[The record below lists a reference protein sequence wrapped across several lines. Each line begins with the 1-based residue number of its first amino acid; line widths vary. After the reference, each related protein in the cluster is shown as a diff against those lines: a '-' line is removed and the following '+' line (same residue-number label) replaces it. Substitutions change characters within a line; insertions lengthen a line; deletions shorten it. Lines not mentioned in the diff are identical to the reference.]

1 MLPVADQWYRRLLAS
16 ALVLGAAGGLFALGY
31 SGVTTAGIDFF
42 FGEPTS
48 ELLAGR
54 WWWIPLVATGA
65 LIVVVIRQRTGLSGE
80 VPGGI
85 ALVRVGWVD
94 PSTAVQV
101 IAVSVVSLVFGASL
115 GPSLGIIV
123 FGGGLGAWL
132 VSRRP
137 QADEAERQ
145 ENSLAGMAGGL
156 GAVFSGP
163 LFASVMDTELSPR
176 PKRDYVSAFV
186 PRFLAAAVGYIIFF
200 GVTSQVMLGS
210 YSIPEYTFE
219 WVHVLYAPILGLL
232 AAATLVAF
240 AVIDKVIGTIAQSI
254 ANPYLTALLF
264 GALIGLIAFAVP
276 LAASGGSSQLVY
288 VTENQGALGVGLLI
302 VVLIAKMTAVS
313 LSNKAGFLGGQVF
326 PMLFIGGT
334 VGVLISAVVPAIP
347 ASLAVAVMIA
357 AVPGAIIG
365 APVTF
370 IILGV
375 GTVGLGISSVV
386 PMGIAIITAQLA
398 VSVLRLRRAH
408 DSM

>member
-1 MLPVADQWYRRLLAS
+1 MLPIADQWYRRLLAVAV
-16 ALVLGAAGGLFALGY
+16 ALGVAGGLFALVY
-31 SGVTTAGIDFF
+31 SGLTTTGIAFF

-48 ELLAGR
+48 ELFSGQ
-54 WWWIPLVATGA
+54 WWWIPLVAVGA
-65 LIVVVIRQRTGLSGE
+65 LVVVAIRQRTGLSGE

-137 QADEAERQ
+137 EADEAERQ

-176 PKRDYVSAFV
+176 PKRDYVSSFV
-186 PRFLAAAVGYIIFF
+186 PRFLAAAVGYLIFF

-210 YSIPEYTFE
+210 YSIPLYTFE
-219 WVHVLYAPILGLL
+219 WVHILYAPLLGLL
-232 AAATLVAF
+232 AAATLVVF
-240 AVIDKVIGTIAQSI
+240 AVIDKGVGLVDRSI
-254 ANPYLTALLF
+254 ANPYLTAVGF

-288 VTENQGALGVGLLI
+288 VTENLGALGVGLLI
-302 VVLIAKMTAVS
+302 VVLLAKMVAVS

-334 VGVLISAVVPAIP
+334 VGALVSALLPQIP
-347 ASLAVAVMIA
+347 ASLAVGVMIA

-375 GTVGLGISSVV
+375 GTVGLGIASVA
-386 PMGIAIITAQLA
+386 PMGLAIITAQLA
-398 VSVLRLRRAH
+398 VSALRLRRTH
-408 DSM
+408 DSI

>member
-1 MLPVADQWYRRLLAS
+1 MLPIADQWYRRLLAA
-16 ALVLGAAGGLFALGY
+16 ALVLGVAGGLFALAY
-31 SGVTTAGIDFF
+31 SGLTTAGIDLF

-48 ELLAGR
+48 ELFAGR
-54 WWWIPLVATGA
+54 WWWIPLVAVGA
-65 LIVVVIRQRTGLSGE
+65 LIVVAIRQRTGLGGD

-85 ALVRVGWVD
+85 ALVRVGWVQ
-94 PSTAVQV
+94 PSTAVPV
-101 IAVSVVSLVFGASL
+101 IAVSVVSLIFGASL

-137 QADEAERQ
+137 EADEAERQ
-145 ENSLAGMAGGL
+145 ENALAGMAGGL

-176 PKRDYVSAFV
+176 PKRDYVSSFV
-186 PRFLAAAVGYIIFF
+186 PRFLSSVVGYIVFF

-210 YSIPEYTFE
+210 YAIPDYAFE
-219 WVHVLYAPILGLL
+219 WVHILYAPLLGLL
-232 AAATLVAF
+232 AAATLVVF
-240 AVIDKVIGTIAQSI
+240 ALIDKVVGRAARSI
-254 ANPYLTALLF
+254 ASPYLTALAF

-276 LAASGGSSQLVY
+276 LAASGGSAQLVY
-288 VTENQGALGVGLLI
+288 LSENLESFEVGLLI
-302 VVLIAKMTAVS
+302 LALLAKMAAVS

-334 VGVLISAVVPAIP
+334 VGALISAVVPAIP
-347 ASLAVAVMIA
+347 ASLAVGVMIA

-375 GTVGLGISSVV
+375 GTVGLGISSVA

-398 VSVLRLRRAH
+398 VSALRLRREH

>member
-1 MLPVADQWYRRLLAS
+1 MLPLADQWYRRLLAL
-16 ALVLGAAGGLFALGY
+16 ALALGVAGGLFALAY
-31 SGVTTAGIDFF
+31 SGLTTTGIGFF

-48 ELLAGR
+48 ELFSGQ
-54 WWWIPLVATGA
+54 WWWIPLVAIGA
-65 LIVVVIRQRTGLSGE
+65 LIVVAMRQRTGLSGK

-85 ALVRVGWVD
+85 ALVRVGWVE
-94 PSTAVQV
+94 PSTAVPV
-101 IAVSVVSLVFGASL
+101 IAVSVVSLIFGASL

-137 QADEAERQ
+137 EADEAERQ

-176 PKRDYVSAFV
+176 PKRDYVSSFV
-186 PRFLAAAVGYIIFF
+186 PRFIAAVVGYLIFF

-210 YSIPEYTFE
+210 YAIPDYTFE
-219 WVHVLYAPILGLL
+219 WVHILYAPLLGLL
-232 AAATLVAF
+232 AAATLVVF
-240 AVIDKVIGTIAQSI
+240 VVIDKVIGLAAQYSP
-254 ANPYLTALLF
+254 NPYLTALAF
-264 GALIGLIAFAVP
+264 GALIGFIAFAVP
-276 LAASGGSSQLVY
+276 LAAAGGSSQLVH
-288 VTENQGALGVGLLI
+288 VTENLGALGVGLLI
-302 VVLIAKMTAVS
+302 VVVLAKMAAVS

-334 VGVLISAVVPAIP
+334 VGALISAVVPEIP
-347 ASLAVAVMIA
+347 VSLAVAVMIA

-375 GTVGLGISSVV
+375 GTVGLGIASVA

-398 VSVLRLRRAH
+398 VSALRLRRAH

>member
-101 IAVSVVSLVFGASL
+101 IAVSVVSLIFGASL

-186 PRFLAAAVGYIIFF
+186 PRFLAAAVGYTIFF

-219 WVHVLYAPILGLL
+219 WVHVLYAPVLGLL

-240 AVIDKVIGTIAQSI
+240 AVIDKVIGLAAQSI

-264 GALIGLIAFAVP
+264 GALIGFIAFAVP

-288 VTENQGALGVGLLI
+288 VTENLGLLGVGLLI
-302 VVLIAKMTAVS
+302 VVLLAKMTAVS

-334 VGVLISAVVPAIP
+334 VGVLISAVVPAVP

>member
-1 MLPVADQWYRRLLAS
+1 MLPIAEQWYRRLLAM
-16 ALVLGAAGGLFALGY
+16 ALVLGVAGGLFALFY
-31 SGVTTAGIDFF
+31 SGLTTTGISFF

-48 ELLAGR
+48 DPFSGQ

-65 LIVVVIRQRTGLSGE
+65 LIVAALRQRTGLSGK

-94 PSTAVQV
+94 PSTALPV
-101 IAVSVVSLVFGASL
+101 IAVSIVSLIFGASL

-137 QADEAERQ
+137 EADEAERQ

-176 PKRDYVSAFV
+176 PKRDYVSSFV
-186 PRFLAAAVGYIIFF
+186 PRFLSSVVGYVIFF

-210 YSIPEYTFE
+210 YAIPDYTFE
-219 WVHVLYAPILGLL
+219 WAHILYAPVLGLL
-232 AAATLVAF
+232 AALTLVVF
-240 AVIDKVIGTIAQSI
+240 AAIDKVVGLVDGSI
-254 ANPYLTALLF
+254 ANAYLKALGF
-264 GALIGLIAFAVP
+264 GALIGFISFAVP
-276 LAASGGSSQLVY
+276 LAASGGSSQLVHL
-288 VTENQGALGVGLLI
+288 TENLGPLSVGLLI
-302 VVLIAKMTAVS
+302 VVLLAKMTAVS
-313 LSNKAGFLGGQVF
+313 LSNRAGFLGGQVF

-334 VGVLISAVVPAIP
+334 VGAIISAVVPEVP
-347 ASLAVAVMIA
+347 ASLSIAVMIA

-375 GTVGLGISSVV
+375 GTVGLGIESVA
-386 PMGIAIITAQLA
+386 PMGIAIISAQLA
-398 VSVLRLRRAH
+398 VSALRLRRAH

>member
-1 MLPVADQWYRRLLAS
+1 VLPVADQWYRRLLAS

-65 LIVVVIRQRTGLSGE
+65 LIVVVIRQRTGLSGD

>member
-1 MLPVADQWYRRLLAS
+1 VLPIADQWYRRLLAM
-16 ALVLGAAGGLFALGY
+16 ALAFGVAGGLFALGY
-31 SGVTTAGIDFF
+31 SGLTTAGIDLFF
-42 FGEPTS
+42 SEPTS
-48 ELLAGR
+48 ELFAGQ

-65 LIVVVIRQRTGLSGE
+65 LIVVAIRQRTGLSGE

-101 IAVSVVSLVFGASL
+101 IVVSVVSLIFGASL

-176 PKRDYVSAFV
+176 PKRDYVSSFV
-186 PRFLAAAVGYIIFF
+186 PRFIAAVVGYIIFF
-200 GVTSQVMLGS
+200 GVTSQVMLGA
-210 YSIPEYTFE
+210 YSIPAYTFE
-219 WVHVLYAPILGLL
+219 WVHILYAPILGLI

-240 AVIDKVIGTIAQSI
+240 TVIDKAIGLAAGSI
-254 ANPYLTALLF
+254 GSPYLTALGF
-264 GALIGLIAFAVP
+264 GALIGFIAFAVP

-288 VTENQGALGVGLLI
+288 VTENHGALGVGLLI

-334 VGVLISAVVPAIP
+334 VGVLITAVVPAIP

-375 GTVGLGISSVV
+375 GTVGLGISSVA
-386 PMGIAIITAQLA
+386 PMGIAIITAQLT
-398 VSVLRLRRAH
+398 VSALRLRRAH
-408 DSM
+408 DNM

>member
-1 MLPVADQWYRRLLAS
+1 MLPISDQWYRRLLAL
-16 ALVLGAAGGLFALGY
+16 ALVFGLAGGLFALAY
-31 SGVTTAGIDFF
+31 SGLTTAGIDFF
-42 FGEPTS
+42 FGQPTS
-48 ELLAGR
+48 ELFAGQ
-54 WWWIPLVATGA
+54 WWWIPLVAVGA
-65 LIVVVIRQRTGLSGE
+65 LIVTVMRQRTGLSGE

-85 ALVRVGWVD
+85 AMVRVGWVD

-101 IAVSVVSLVFGASL
+101 IAVSVVSLIFGASL

-137 QADEAERQ
+137 EADEAERQ

-163 LFASVMDTELSPR
+163 LFAAVMDTELSPR

-186 PRFLAAAVGYIIFF
+186 PRFLAAVVGSIIFF
-200 GVTSQVMLGS
+200 GVTSEVMLGS
-210 YSIPEYTFE
+210 YSIPAYTFE
-219 WVHVLYAPILGLL
+219 WVHILYAPLLGLL
-232 AAATLVAF
+232 AAATLVVSAI
-240 AVIDKVIGTIAQSI
+240 IDKVIGLAGERI
-254 ANPYLTALLF
+254 ANPYLKALGF
-264 GALIGLIAFAVP
+264 GALIGFIAFAVP

-288 VTENQGALGVGLLI
+288 VTDNLGVLGVGLLV
-302 VVLIAKMTAVS
+302 VVLLAKMAAVS

-334 VGVLISAVVPAIP
+334 VGALISAVVPAIP
-347 ASLAVAVMIA
+347 VSLSVAVMIA

-365 APVTF
+365 APITF

-375 GTVGLGISSVV
+375 GTVGLGVESVA

-398 VSVLRLRRAH
+398 VSVLRLRRGH

>member
-1 MLPVADQWYRRLLAS
+1 MLPIADQWYRRLLAL
-16 ALVLGAAGGLFALGY
+16 ALALGVAGGLFALAY
-31 SGVTTAGIDFF
+31 SGLTTAGITFF

-48 ELLAGR
+48 ELFGGQ
-54 WWWIPLVATGA
+54 WWWIPLVAVGA
-65 LIVVVIRQRTGLSGE
+65 LIVVAMRERTGLSGN

-94 PSTAVQV
+94 PSTALPV
-101 IAVSVVSLVFGASL
+101 IAVSVVSLIFGASL

-137 QADEAERQ
+137 EADEAERQ

-176 PKRDYVSAFV
+176 PKRDYVSSFV
-186 PRFLAAAVGYIIFF
+186 PRFLSSVVGYIVFF

-210 YSIPEYTFE
+210 YAIPDYTFE
-219 WVHVLYAPILGLL
+219 WVHILYAPLLGLL
-232 AAATLVAF
+232 AAATLVVF
-240 AVIDKVIGTIAQSI
+240 TLIDKVIGRVAGYI
-254 ANPYLTALLF
+254 ANPYLSAVAL

-288 VTENQGALGVGLLI
+288 LSENLESFKVGLLI
-302 VVLIAKMTAVS
+302 VALLAKMAAVS
-313 LSNKAGFLGGQVF
+313 LSNRAGFLGGQVF

-334 VGVLISAVVPAIP
+334 VGALISAVVPAIP
-347 ASLAVAVMIA
+347 ASLAVGLMIA

-375 GTVGLGISSVV
+375 GTVGLGISSVA

-398 VSVLRLRRAH
+398 VSALRLRRQH